1 MGVRDLVV
9 DFSDMSGGKN
19 SAFPAHAINEN
30 QVADTKNLIHEA
42 IGLSRAPGYLGIKPT
57 AVFDA
62 VSTGM
67 FTYLHDDGSETMI
80 SVSDGKVYSV
90 DISNGDKTEIG
101 DMAGTGECWAVNA
114 VGKLWICNGTSFV
127 KVEDDLSVYRVQI
140 ATPTTGTASA
150 QSGGTLADGVY
161 GVYVS
166 YARYSA
172 STGQYLYSL
181 PKSLGD
187 VTLGSGNNTVRVSL
201 TESSDGQVN
210 RVVVFM
216 TDAGGAVPYY
226 YAEVST
232 PTGTTPTATIDVS
245 STATRNSSILM
256 SVVSAANQLLP
267 VTPAGIYSFN
277 DRLFVWASGGK
288 TVYWSQK
295 TDVNAFDIER
305 FFSENFR
312 IMPFVIDSVFSVG
325 SDLFFNHIGNGI
337 RVAYSGDMASEIKHP
352 FKKEW
357 FIPVKTQYGKSYI
370 EFVKGMAI
378 GWTNDGMR
386 IFDGGSFSDDLS
398 FHIKPD
404 VDKLYA
410 GTSKLPCAIIH
421 RRGGKRTEFRTSF
434 KNNEVSTTNQNSQ
447 LVFNVD
453 YYFNPMNSKRTWEYW
468 ETGFSYMAILNS
480 VWYGLQNS
488 ADDAQVVKE
497 SGTADMYCYS
507 KINAYLTEKT
517 AKRIYVLTRTVIPNL
532 DSISFWGSIY
542 KYSTSSGAING
553 NVILYDEVNTKF
565 NFNSESVA
573 ATEAVLPSAAS
584 GLGLV
589 IPFTMSAQYPV
600 NSCIPMPYNCR
611 GNVLALE
618 LFQEEE
624 DNNFFLYKIQL
635 PRSKEVKNNIT

>member
-19 SAFPAHAINEN
+19 SAFPAHAINDN

-42 IGLSRAPGYLGIKPT
+42 IGLSRAPGYTGIKST
-57 AVFDA
+57 AA
-62 VSTGM
+62 VSAVATGM
-67 FTYLHDDGSETMI
+67 FKYLHDDGTETLI
-80 SVSDGKVYSV
+80 TVSNGKVYSV
-90 DISNGDKTEIG
+90 NVTTGALTEIG
-101 DMAGTGECWAVNA
+101 TMTGTGECWAVNA
-114 VGKLWICNGTSFV
+114 VGKLWMCNGTSFV

-166 YARYSA
+166 YARYDSA
-172 STGQYLYSL
+172 TGQYLYSL

-226 YAEVST
+226 YAEVAT

-245 STATRNSSILM
+245 STATRNSDIKM
-256 SVVSAANQLLP
+256 AVVSAANQLLP

-295 TDVNAFDIER
+295 TDVNVFDIER
-305 FFSENFR
+305 FFSEYFR
-312 IMPFVIDSVFSVG
+312 DMPYVIDSVFSVG
-325 SDLFFNHIGNGI
+325 SDLFFNHVGSGI

-357 FIPVKTQYGKSYI
+357 FIPVKTPQGKSYI
-370 EFVKGMAI
+370 EFHKGLAI

-404 VDKLYA
+404 VDRLYS
-410 GTSKLPCAIIH
+410 GTSKLPSAIIH
-421 RRGGKRTEFRTSF
+421 RRGGKRTEFRTSY

-453 YYFNPMNSKRTWEYW
+453 YYFDPMSSKRTWEYW
-468 ETGFSYMAILNS
+468 ETGFSYMAILGS
-480 VWYGLQNS
+480 TWYGLQNS
-488 ADDAQVVKE
+488 TSDAQIVRE
-497 SGTADMYCYS
+497 SGTADIYCYS
-507 KINAYLTEKT
+507 RVNTYLSTKT
-517 AKRIYVLTRTVIPNL
+517 PKRIYILTRTVIPGL
-532 DSISFWGSIY
+532 KTISFWGSVY
-542 KYSTSSGAING
+542 WYSTSSGTING
-553 NVILYDEVNTKF
+553 NILIYDEVNSKF
-565 NFNSESVA
+565 SFETQNVI

-584 GLGLV
+584 GLGLAL
-589 IPFTMSAQYPV
+589 PFVMSAQYPI
-600 NSCIPMPYNCR
+600 NTCIPMPYDCR
-611 GNVLALE
+611 GNVVALE

-624 DNNFFLYKIQL
+624 DNSFFIYKLQL
-635 PRSKEVKNNIT
+635 PRAKEVDNNMT